1 MARLAHDDPI
11 IIDKALALCETILAR
26 PGFSSVRDAVNEFM
40 KDDTARAR
48 YAAVN
53 RLGTELAEK
62 QQRGAELAA
71 EEIESFKA
79 AREELARD
87 TVAAAFLDAQH
98 QLHRLEATLHAYI
111 TKTLQLGRVPTE
123 SDFASES
130 CGPAC
135 GCHSSGSNGDA
146 AL

>member
-11 IIDKALALCETILAR
+11 IIDKVIALCETIIAR
-26 PGFSSVRDAVNEFM
+26 PGFSSVRNAVNEFIN
-40 KDDTARAR
+40 DDTARAR

-62 QQRGAELAA
+62 QQRGAELAP
-71 EEIESFKA
+71 EEIESYQT
-79 AREELARD
+79 AREELGCNA
-87 TVAAAFLDAQH
+87 VVAAFLDAQH

-123 SDFASES
+123 SDFAADS

-135 GCHSSGSNGDA
+135 GCHSSRSNGNSA
-146 AL
+146 T